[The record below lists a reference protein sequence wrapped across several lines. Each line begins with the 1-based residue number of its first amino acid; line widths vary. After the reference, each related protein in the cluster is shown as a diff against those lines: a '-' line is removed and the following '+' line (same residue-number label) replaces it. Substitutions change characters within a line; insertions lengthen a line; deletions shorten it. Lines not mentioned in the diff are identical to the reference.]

1 VVPPI
6 TGAAVAKH
14 IATHNN
20 TPKAQFFLRFGGVVF
35 AFCKGVPLSAA
46 QALFSPW

>member
-6 TGAAVAKH
+6 TGAAAAKPN
-14 IATHNN
+14 ATHKN

-35 AFCKGVPLSAA
+35 AFCKEVPLRAA
-46 QALFSPW
+46 